1 MNERLS
7 LCAVYAHPDDESF
20 SSGGALARYAAE
32 GVETFLITATLGEA
46 GELDGKP
53 ADPDRLAAVREPE
66 LRAAARALGVRD
78 LRLLRLPDG
87 RLADDSQRLTHA
99 IRDALAEIRPQVVLT
114 EDAQGITGH
123 PDHLAVT
130 RATIAAFDALPDAG
144 LLKLYEHVL
153 PRSSVGEDVPVR
165 TIPDDFVTTS
175 IDVEAWRERM
185 ASALEAHASQVSP
198 DHVRWLR
205 TAPGP
210 WIEYYVCI
218 RSRVPILIPE
228 RDLFSGIR

>member
-1 MNERLS
+1 VNRPLS

-32 GVETFLITATLGEA
+32 GVETCLITATLGEA

-53 ADPDRLAAVREPE
+53 ADPRRMALLREAELREAAHILGVRHLRLLHLPDGHLPDHQDRLA
-66 LRAAARALGVRD
+66 
-78 LRLLRLPDG
+78 
-87 RLADDSQRLTHA
+87 SA
-99 IRDALAEIRPQVVLT
+99 IREALEELRPQVVLT

-130 RATIAAFDALPDAG
+130 RATVAAFDALPKSG
-144 LLKLYEHVL
+144 LLKLYEHVVA
-153 PRSSVGEDVPVR
+153 RSAGEDVPIK
-165 TIPDDFVTTS
+165 TTPDDYVTTWL
-175 IDVEAWRERM
+175 DVEPWREQM
-185 ASALEAHASQVSP
+185 ATALETHCSQVSP
-198 DHVRWLR
+198 EHVRWMR

-210 WIEYYVCI
+210 WVEHYVCV

-228 RDLFSGIR
+228 DDLFSGIR